1 MIDKTKPILN
11 QSRWAKTGVR
21 QSDDDRRAYWAAQMD
36 EADAFMRKI
45 QTAPVGECGEPML
58 PLIPA
63 VQAAGVEVVFSDK
76 PHSEGLP
83 RLFYLRQGLVPRFLA
98 AAREMNDRGWI
109 LKVEDGY
116 RTLTMQRGLSL
127 KRDIFLAV
135 LDKVRWESGQ
145 AVPPGD
151 LLFRRLGALVA
162 NAPKVG
168 THMSGSAMD
177 ISVLNRDSGEEVD
190 RGAPY
195 LEMSE
200 LTPMGSPFVSAS
212 ARETRGQITAL
223 MARHGFSTYP
233 WEFWHYNADDAYA
246 EELCRS
252 GKPARYGAVHLDVA
266 TGQVRPVD
274 DPNRLLHA
282 QEQIRLLMEDV
293 LGKPD
298 ARRQAAKSPTK
309 GAG

>member
-1 MIDKTKPILN
+1 
-11 QSRWAKTGVR
+11 
-21 QSDDDRRAYWAAQMD
+21 
-36 EADAFMRKI
+36 
-45 QTAPVGECGEPML
+45 
-58 PLIPA
+58 
-63 VQAAGVEVVFSDK
+63 VFSDK

-135 LDKVRWESGQ
+135 LDKVRWECGQ
-145 AVPPGD
+145 TMPPGD
-151 LLFRRLGALVA
+151 LLFRRLAALVA

-200 LTPMGSPFVSAS
+200 RTPMGSPFVSAA
-212 ARETRGQITAL
+212 AREARGQITAL

-233 WEFWHYNADDAYA
+233 WEFWHYNATMPMPKRFAVLVNRPGTA
-246 EELCRS
+246 LCIWIRQ
-252 GKPARYGAVHLDVA
+252 PARCG
-266 TGQVRPVD
+266 GRR
-274 DPNRLLHA
+274 PNRLLHS
-282 QEQIRLLMEDV
+282 EVEIRLLMEEI
-293 LGKPD
+293 L
-298 ARRQAAKSPTK
+298 AASE
-309 GAG
+309 